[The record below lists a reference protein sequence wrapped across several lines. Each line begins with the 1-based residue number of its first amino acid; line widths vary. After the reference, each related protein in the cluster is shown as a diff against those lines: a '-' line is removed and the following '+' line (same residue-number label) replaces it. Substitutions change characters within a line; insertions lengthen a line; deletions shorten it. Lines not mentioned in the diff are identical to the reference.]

1 MGTLKGFKRGSPL
14 MRCCAFAGAGVLLAS
29 PIATISAADAN
40 PDAVARIE
48 EDWELDV
55 NEPASESCSPQFHT
69 VMSPY
74 GSLNGL
80 YFQVTWNYQ
89 ELPDVT
95 EGGLQLQVWGGSE
108 DFASRDAGSGYL
120 SNDAERVSWTA
131 TLSTDHQHVTFGID
145 NGYSQSWGSFGGE
158 TMRVRTSRPLA
169 SLDTYST
176 DVTTTNSWITYGS
189 NRVNRLVLKEIRRY
203 REDGS
208 LLSRD
213 SQERVIYQNSE
224 ESN

>member
-1 MGTLKGFKRGSPL
+1 MESLKGFKREKTL
-14 MRCCAFAGAGVLLAS
+14 RRYCAFAGAGILLAS
-29 PIATISAADAN
+29 PVGTLSAFVAD
-40 PDAVARIE
+40 PVAVTRIE

-55 NEPASESCSPQFHT
+55 NEPASQSCSPQFHT

-95 EGGLQLQVWGGSE
+95 EGGLQLQVWGGAE

-131 TLSTDHQHVTFGID
+131 VLSTDSMHVTFGIE
-145 NGYSQSWGSFGGE
+145 NGYSASWGSFGGE
-158 TMRVRTSRPLA
+158 SMRVRTPRPIA

-176 DVTTTNSWITYGS
+176 DVTTANSWITYGS
-189 NRVNRLVLKEIRRY
+189 NRVNRLVLKAVRRY
-203 REDGS
+203 AADGT
-208 LLSRD
+208 LLSQET
-213 SQERVIYQNSE
+213 QERVIFQYSDQ
-224 ESN
+224 SN